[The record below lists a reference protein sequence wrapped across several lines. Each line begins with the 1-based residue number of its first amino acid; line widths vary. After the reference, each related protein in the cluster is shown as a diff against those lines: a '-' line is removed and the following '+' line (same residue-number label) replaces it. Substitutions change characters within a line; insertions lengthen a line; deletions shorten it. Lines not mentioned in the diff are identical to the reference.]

1 MQGLRLGLQ
10 LALLL
15 VAVLV
20 TANATNPFE
29 SKGRSLLATC
39 EPLSFTEL
47 KPTVTH
53 APVLD
58 LEWVGADDLTVF
70 AITHKYAS
78 EAGGLWRSKDGGS
91 SFVELTAKLNASISN
106 AEVFSVMGVY
116 SQKSHPGNV
125 LLLGTGT
132 YMWVSSDY
140 GETLTPVRTPTKWR
154 GSGIRSAK
162 MHPRR
167 DNWLLVLVKRPDCKS
182 LDKAQMECPHDLMLN
197 KDVFTPG
204 STWTNLTADSNGAV
218 AGFVDFDWGASLC
231 PSGTCPDLPPI
242 SDDLVLATMYARPG
256 DYDQPWDPDVHF
268 TASADYFKS
277 FSTHV
282 RCGNM
287 FEVVGR
293 SVYLAFA
300 NSCPTDINGKSRS
313 SPSSYPRGITLFTSL
328 DAGNSFTQA
337 CLPVAL
343 KQEGYELVET
353 HDGRGAVVVV
363 DFVVDTGFM
372 DLPASSVYTAGPH
385 HALFSLSL
393 TDVYHSEFGTTTDFA
408 RVEGVPGIYIANQML
423 PKPPGAGTDPAGG
436 SGSGGGGGG
445 GGSGSGSGTGEGGGG
460 DYYDLSDLT
469 EQPLVETRITF
480 NGGGHWQRI
489 PAPQHIANPA
499 CDRCGG
505 AAACY
510 LHLHGLSA
518 WDNMGNSLPAVYS
531 NPSAPGLIMATGNV
545 APLGVGLD
553 GNDGLCTWLSN
564 DGGVTWAEVGAGAYI
579 YEYADWGGLVVMARH
594 PGVDPSAPAAA
605 ADEIRFSLDYGRCW
619 QSVPLS
625 VALLVDNVRIEP
637 DGQRPRVILHG
648 RSCRNTTNP
657 KCSHTAAT
665 DSSSGTEGVMYAVDV
680 AALMAGKLGACSGA
694 DYEEWT
700 VPSPVGT
707 PRCVL
712 GEQLRLT
719 RRKQDSVCLNGPTYS
734 RPAPHV
740 TPCNCTLEDTECDYG
755 YIRDADKCV
764 AISAD
769 RMPQCPVLESNT
781 YTVSDTGRRLVH
793 SDKCLNPAAIIPDTE
808 GTGKNNKPASNGGSK
823 GKKQVHHSAWFG
835 FFIFGLVVAVLAGLF
850 YSWWRFMASESQQ
863 DTVRELA
870 GAAGGHIAALWGL
883 LVDKIRS
890 LRRGGGGGGGGGGSG
905 EELGYFQ
912 PLGDPGHD
920 VEGRGNIFTLK

>member
-1 MQGLRLGLQ
+1 MGRQGLTLLCLLGTIAGCVLADPFTRKDRRLQ
-10 LALLL
+10 
-15 VAVLV
+15 
-20 TANATNPFE
+20 
-29 SKGRSLLATC
+29 ATC
-39 EPLSFTEL
+39 EPQSFAALT
-47 KPTVTH
+47 PTITH

-91 SFVELTAKLNASISN
+91 SFTELTQKLNSSISS
-106 AEVFSVMGVY
+106 AEAFSVMGVY
-116 SQKSHPGNV
+116 SQRSAPGNV

-132 YMWVSSDY
+132 YMWVSHDY
-140 GETLTPVRTPTKWR
+140 GETLTPVKHTWR

-167 DNWLLVLVKRPDCKS
+167 DNWLLVLVKRPDCKT

-197 KDVFTPG
+197 QDVFNP
-204 STWTNLTADSNGAV
+204 SASWNNLTAGSGGKV

-231 PSGTCPDLPPI
+231 PKGSCPELPAI
-242 SDDLVLATMYARPG
+242 ADELVLATMYAKPG

-268 TASADYFKS
+268 VSSTNWFGAID
-277 FSTHV
+277 THV

-293 SVYLAFA
+293 SIYLAFA
-300 NSCPTDINGKSRS
+300 NSCPTDINGRARS
-313 SPSSYPRGITLFTSL
+313 KPSSYPRGITLFTSL
-328 DAGNSFTQA
+328 DGGSSFTQA

-343 KQEGYELVET
+343 NQEGYELVET
-353 HDGRGAVVVV
+353 HDGRGAVIIV
-363 DFVVDTGFM
+363 DFVVQTGFM
-372 DLPASSVYTAGPH
+372 DLPASSVYSAGPH

-423 PKPPGAGTDPAGG
+423 PRPPASAPSSSEAGP
-436 SGSGGGGGG
+436 
-445 GGSGSGSGTGEGGGG
+445 EGY

-480 NGGGHWQRI
+480 NGGGRWQRI
-489 PAPQHIANPA
+489 PAPTHITLPA

-505 AAACY
+505 APSCF

-518 WDNMGNSLPAVYS
+518 WDNLGNSLPAVYS
-531 NPSAPGLIMATGNV
+531 NPSAPGTVMATGNV

-564 DGGVTWAEVGAGAYI
+564 DGGVTWSAVGEGAYI
-579 YEYADWGGLVVMARH
+579 YEFADWGGIVVMARH
-594 PGVDPSAPAAA
+594 PGVDPAAPSAA

-625 VALLVDNVRIEP
+625 VAMLVDNVRIEP
-637 DGQRPRVILHG
+637 DGQRPRVVVHG
-648 RSCRNTTNP
+648 RACRNTTNP
-657 KCSHTAAT
+657 KCVH
-665 DSSSGTEGVMYAVDV
+665 EGQSASEGLMYAVDV
-680 AALMAGKLGACSGA
+680 AALMASKLGQCSPS
-694 DYEEWT
+694 DYEQWT
-700 VPSPVGT
+700 VPTPAMT

-712 GEQLRLT
+712 GQQLQMT
-719 RRKQDSVCLNGPTYS
+719 RRRQDSACLNGPTYV
-734 RPAPHV
+734 RPPALPS
-740 TPCNCTLEDTECDYG
+740 TCDCTMEDTECDYG
-755 YIRDADKCV
+755 YIRDGDKCV
-764 AISAD
+764 AIS
-769 RMPQCPVLESNT
+769 RNNMPQCPVIEDGT
-781 YTVSDTGRRLVH
+781 YTVSDSGRRLVH
-793 SDKCLNPAAIIPDTE
+793 GDVCSNPKAIIPDT
-808 GTGKNNKPASNGGSK
+808 GGSGQGTHSDK
-823 GKKQVHHSAWFG
+823 GGGGKKSSSQHSGWFW
-835 FFIFGLVVAVLAGLF
+835 ILIVLLIAAVLGGAF
-850 YSWWRFMASESQQ
+850 WAWWRYAASESAQ
-863 DTVRELA
+863 DTCRELA
-870 GAAGGHIAALWGL
+870 AAAAGALASLWGWIL
-883 LVDKIRS
+883 DGIHWIVDWVRR
-890 LRRGGGGGGGGGGSG
+890 RRGGQPAGAG

>member
-1 MQGLRLGLQ
+1 MVQVLRLGLQ
-10 LALLL
+10 VALLL
-15 VAVLV
+15 IAVLA
-20 TANATNPFE
+20 TANASNVFE
-29 SKGRSLLATC
+29 RKERSLLATC
-39 EPLSFTEL
+39 EPLPFTEL

-116 SQKSHPGNV
+116 SQKSQPGNV

-204 STWTNLTADSNGAV
+204 SAWTNLTADSNGAV

-231 PSGTCPDLPPI
+231 PSGNCTDLPPI
-242 SDDLVLATMYARPG
+242 SDDLVLATMYAKPG

-268 TASADYFKS
+268 TASTTYFKS

-300 NSCPTDINGKSRS
+300 NSCPTDVNGKSRS
-313 SPSSYPRGITLFTSL
+313 SPSSYPRGITLYTSL

-423 PKPPGAGTDPAGG
+423 PKPPGSGSSDASGSGSG
-436 SGSGGGGGG
+436 SGSGGG
-445 GGSGSGSGTGEGGGG
+445 EGGGA

-480 NGGGHWQRI
+480 NGGGRWQRI
-489 PAPQHIANPA
+489 PAPRNIANPA

-505 AAACY
+505 ASACF

-518 WDNMGNSLPAVYS
+518 WDNMGSSLPAVYS
-531 NPSAPGLIMATGNV
+531 NPSAPGLVMATGNV

-553 GNDGLCTWLSN
+553 GNDGLCTWLSS

-665 DSSSGTEGVMYAVDV
+665 DSSSG
-680 AALMAGKLGACSGA
+680 
-694 DYEEWT
+694 
-700 VPSPVGT
+700 
-707 PRCVL
+707 
-712 GEQLRLT
+712 EQLRLT

-734 RPAPHV
+734 RPTPHA
-740 TPCNCTLEDTECDYG
+740 TSCNCTLEDTECDYG
-755 YIRDADKCV
+755 YIRDGEKCV

-769 RMPQCPVLESNT
+769 RMPQCPVLDSNT

-793 SDKCLNPAAIIPDTE
+793 SDTCLNPAAIIPDTE
-808 GTGKNNKPASNGGSK
+808 GTGKSNKPASNGSK
-823 GKKQVHHSAWFG
+823 GKKEVHRSGWFG
-835 FFIFGLVVAVLAGLF
+835 FFIFALVVAVLAGLF
-850 YSWWRFMASESQQ
+850 YSWWRFMASEAQQ
-863 DTVRELA
+863 DTARELA
-870 GAAGGHIAALWGL
+870 GAAAGHVAALWGL

-890 LRRGGGGGGGGGGSG
+890 LRRGGGGGAGGGGG